1 VLSPINEIGVFSF
14 KVGLQPNRR
23 KDEKTRVKKLSTLKD
38 TNYNWSN
45 VQLLQH
51 LLRCKIAK
59 TLVFLPSLIPAV
71 GQSKVDKHLAALMR
85 LILKLILFPLCST
98 RDKCFTAIAFFFRAA
113 TTTDTF
119 NDSPADFAR
128 HAEPAINELQ

>member
-23 KDEKTRVKKLSTLKD
+23 KDENTRVKKLSTLKD

-85 LILKLILFPLCST
+85 LILKLILFHFVRHETNVLLQSLFSSELPRLQIHLMIPLLTLLDT
-98 RDKCFTAIAFFFRAA
+98 R
-113 TTTDTF
+113 
-119 NDSPADFAR
+119 NP
-128 HAEPAINELQ
+128 Q